1 MAHTLPE
8 LPFAKDALAPV
19 ISQET
24 IEYHYGKHH
33 AAYVNKLNELIQGK
47 PLADASLE
55 EIVKKT
61 YKQTNEQPVFNNAAQ
76 VWNHTFYW
84 NCLSP
89 KGGGDP
95 TGAVKAAIDKA
106 FGDFKSFKEKF
117 SAAAVGRFGS
127 GWGWLV
133 KTADGGVAIET
144 TANADTPMAEGKTC
158 LLTCDVW
165 EHAYYI
171 DYRNARPKYVEEFWK
186 LVNWDFVAK
195 NL

>member
-1 MAHTLPE
+1 MAFTLPE
-8 LPFAKDALAPV
+8 LPYAKDALAPV

-33 AAYVNKLNELIQGK
+33 AAYVNKLNELTQGK
-47 PLADASLE
+47 PLADLSLE
-55 EIVKKT
+55 EVVKKT
-61 YKQTNEQPVFNNAAQ
+61 WKQPNDQPVFNNAAQ

-84 NCLSP
+84 NCLAP

-95 TGAVKAAIDKA
+95 TGKVAEAINKA
-106 FGDFKSFKEKF
+106 FGDFKTFKEKF
-117 SAAAVGRFGS
+117 STAAVGRFGS
-127 GWGWLV
+127 GWAWLV
-133 KTADGGVAIET
+133 KTSDGGVAIET
-144 TANADTPMAEGKTC
+144 TPNAETPMADGKTC

-171 DYRNARPKYVEEFWK
+171 EYRNARPKYLEEFWK
-186 LVNWDFVAK
+186 LVNWDFVSK